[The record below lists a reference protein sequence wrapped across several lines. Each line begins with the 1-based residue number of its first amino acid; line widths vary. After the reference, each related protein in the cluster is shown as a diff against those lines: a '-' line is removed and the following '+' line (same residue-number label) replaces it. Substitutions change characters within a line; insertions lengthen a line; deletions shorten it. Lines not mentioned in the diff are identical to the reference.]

1 MCRIIHFLFRT
12 SIDQLSADI
21 NKLYAQ
27 ITKITAQM
35 SLPSTNEDVRKQMED
50 FLPVSCSISYDNAKI
65 NVETMFTTFQK
76 LNVLN

>member
-1 MCRIIHFLFRT
+1 
-12 SIDQLSADI
+12 
-21 NKLYAQ
+21 
-27 ITKITAQM
+27 M

-65 NVETMFTTFQK
+65 NVETMFTTFHK